1 MKTFLGLS
9 LLITIALNVAAMS
22 LRQNETTAAPREIRP
37 VSITFQTVPAA
48 ELTPVRSPLLAAFD
62 VDGDNVLS
70 PAEIA
75 NAARVLRSL
84 DANGDGVLTAD
95 EFPRP

>member
-1 MKTFLGLS
+1 MKTFLRLS
-9 LLITIALNVAAMS
+9 LLLAIALNVAAMS
-22 LRQNETTAAPREIRP
+22 LRQHESATPQDVRP
-37 VSITFQTVPAA
+37 ISVTFHTVPAA
-48 ELTPVRSPLLAAFD
+48 ELTPARSPLLAAFD

-84 DANGDGVLTAD
+84 DSNGDGVLTAD

>member
-1 MKTFLGLS
+1 MKTVLRLS
-9 LLITIALNVAAMS
+9 LLVTIALNVAAMS
-22 LRQNETTAAPREIRP
+22 LRHPETAAAPQEVRP
-37 VSITFQTVPAA
+37 VSITFRTVPAA
-48 ELTPVRSPLLAAFD
+48 DLAPARSPLLAAFD
-62 VDGDNVLS
+62 ADGDNRLS